1 MQDSGAKSWGQ
12 ECYGRMARTRK
23 PGQDSQDRTAG
34 KSQDGTSRTRK
45 RGQDDQNRT
54 GCWDRTTEMGH
65 RDRTAMIVK
74 LGDRDQTTGT
84 GQQRQ
89 VGLDQSAC

>member
-1 MQDSGAKSWGQ
+1 
-12 ECYGRMARTRK
+12 MARTRK

-34 KSQDGTSRTRK
+34 KSQDGTGRTRK

-54 GCWDRTTEMGH
+54 EGQGSWERKTEMGH
-65 RDRTAMIVK
+65 RDRTAMTVK
-74 LGDRDQTTGT
+74 LGHGDQTTGT

-89 VGLDQSAC
+89 GGLDQSA